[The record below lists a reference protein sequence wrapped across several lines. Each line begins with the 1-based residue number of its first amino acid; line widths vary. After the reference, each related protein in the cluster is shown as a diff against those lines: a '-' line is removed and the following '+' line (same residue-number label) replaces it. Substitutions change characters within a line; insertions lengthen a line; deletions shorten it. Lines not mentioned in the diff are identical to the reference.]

1 MQDNRYAVEAIKDE
15 AVPPEII
22 EKNLRFKM
30 LEELEGVL
38 FSGEMVAIKIS
49 KEDLPG
55 NRYGGLIRYQAEVKQ
70 VRQVEYVHVPPA
82 EWQPARK
89 RRNRSP
95 WEWLKRKV
103 REKTRKAA
111 GNEAKRS

>member
-1 MQDNRYAVEAIKDE
+1 MLQRNNIYAVEAIRDE
-15 AVPPEII
+15 RVPLEMI
-22 EKNLRFKM
+22 EKDLHFRM
-30 LEELEGVL
+30 MQELENVL
-38 FSGEMVAIKIS
+38 FSGEMVAIQIK
-49 KEDLPG
+49 KEEIP
-55 NRYGGLIRYQAEVKQ
+55 GGLIRYRADIKQ
-70 VRQVEYVHVPPA
+70 VRQAEYVHVPPA

-89 RRNRSP
+89 RRNCSP